1 MSDPTEKDDGHKPFS
16 ALSFERPHDPGTLSL
31 SDSDPELSDD
41 AEVESVSAEEEE
53 NDEEDNRKEGGHE
66 SPLQPFL
73 LKGTDAGFSQRSHGI
88 FGGLLDVQKL
98 PPLSKHNTKGKQGVS
113 ASLIPEIP
121 ASDSNP
127 FEQREKTT
135 MSSNTGSS
143 SVATKKR
150 SAPATHLPDYLAHPE
165 RWTKYSLED
174 VQDTSDRGNRNT
186 ATNFMAELKLKKE
199 AKEASKNS
207 TSPRSFNQDSSS
219 GGEGR
224 IMFTKP
230 QKKSQ
235 KDGEKSGAQPGQQHM
250 AKSWGDDGLED
261 AEGTAEKATSES
273 LGFHGSKKRS
283 RKNIRPKKRE
293 KEEEDSS

>member
-31 SDSDPELSDD
+31 SDSDPALSDD
-41 AEVESVSAEEEE
+41 AEVESVSAEEEDI
-53 NDEEDNRKEGGHE
+53 DEEDNRKEGRRE
-66 SPLQPFL
+66 SPFQPFS

-88 FGGLLDVQKL
+88 FGGLLDVQKCS
-98 PPLSKHNTKGKQGVS
+98 PLSKHNTKGKQRVS
-113 ASLIPEIP
+113 ASLVPEAP

-127 FEQREKTT
+127 SEQREKTT
-135 MSSNTGSS
+135 ISSITGSS
-143 SVATKKR
+143 SFTTKR

-174 VQDTSDRGNRNT
+174 VQDTSDHSNRNT
-186 ATNFMAELKLKKE
+186 ALNFMAELKHKKE
-199 AKEASKNS
+199 AKEASKDTANPLS
-207 TSPRSFNQDSSS
+207 YNQDSSS
-219 GGEGR
+219 SGDR
-224 IMFTKP
+224 KILFTKP

-235 KDGEKSGAQPGQQHM
+235 KDGEKSGAQSGQQNV
-250 AKSWGDDGLED
+250 ARSWGDDGLED
-261 AEGTAEKATSES
+261 AEGTGEKATSES